1 MKPLSNF
8 FRRIWFSS
16 IRRQLMFGITLVHAL
31 LMILFIVDLVDRQRD
46 FLHTQAVSQTQG
58 LTKSLAANS
67 ALWVLAKDF
76 IGLEELIDTQMAY
89 PGLSFAMITDL
100 NGRIL
105 GHTNRDHVGQYL
117 QDEIS
122 KNIFKGS
129 TTNKILQQNSNLIDI
144 ASPVLSNGKHIA
156 WARVALSQEGTAKE
170 LKVLG
175 QNGIAYTS
183 IAIFVGIL
191 FAWLMAKGLTSTLHQ
206 MTVLTKKIR
215 SGERDLRLNSS
226 RKDELGMVAQGFDEM
241 ISTLESNEKE
251 VHERGDRISAVMDNV
266 IDGIVTIDTE
276 GVIES
281 FNKSAEKL
289 FGYNK
294 KEIVGRNISMLM
306 PANYA
311 DKHDEY
317 LARFSP
323 ERNNAI
329 GSGARELLAL
339 RKDGSTLPV
348 DIAISNA
355 TIGDKNI
362 FIGVIR
368 DISER
373 KAAREA
379 LLNANSA
386 LEKRVEERTQ
396 ELNDKNHAL
405 DEALAVA
412 NEATRS
418 KSEFLANMSHE
429 IRTPMNGV
437 LGMLDI
443 LQDSE
448 MPREQK
454 EFVETAFNSGETLL
468 ALLNDILDFSK
479 IEAGKLDLEYIP
491 FNIRRATEDVASL
504 LAERACSKGLELII
518 DLPSTLPTMVM
529 GDSTRV
535 RQIITN
541 LAGNAIKFTNE
552 GEIVIRVSIL
562 KDSGQDLLL
571 RFDIRDT
578 GIGINELAQ
587 SKIFDSFSQADG
599 TTTRKFGG
607 TGLGLSISRQLAE
620 LMGGEIGVI
629 SSPLEG
635 STFWFTMKTR
645 KANEDKNQPDAAAPI
660 DISNYHCLVVDDNQ
674 TNRRILEHQL
684 SEWKVTFKSVEDGKQ
699 GVEEVAKAIAEK
711 KPFDFILMDM
721 MMPIMD
727 GLQASTLIE
736 EQHGTNRPKIIMLTS
751 MGGGINEISKD
762 TNAFDAFIHK
772 PVRQFSLLNSISDA
786 LSLDTTKPS
795 YNNSHLTNEDAEK
808 TETANN
814 VVENNIQ
821 ATPLKILIAEDN
833 KINQRVASAMLNKL
847 GFSDIAIAENGE
859 SALQFVRDGDFDV
872 VLMDCQMPKMDGYQ
886 ATESIRKLNDKKAE
900 ITIIAMTANAMRGD
914 KEKCINAGM
923 DDYLSKPIKKEELGN
938 ILEKWLP
945 K

>member
-1 MKPLSNF
+1 MRNLSNF
-8 FRRIWFSS
+8 FHRIWFSS
-16 IRRQLMFGITLVHAL
+16 IRRQLILGVTLVHAL
-31 LMILFIVDLVDRQRD
+31 LMSIFIVDLVERQRE
-46 FLHTQAVSQTQG
+46 FLHTQAISQTQG
-58 LTKSLAANS
+58 LAKSLAANS

-105 GHTNRDHVGQYL
+105 GHTNRDHVGQFL
-117 QDEIS
+117 QDEVS
-122 KNIFKGS
+122 NTIFKGS
-129 TTNKILQQNSNLIDI
+129 TASKILQENNSLIDI

-156 WARVALSQEGTAKE
+156 WARVALSQEGIAKE

-175 QNGIAYTS
+175 RNGIAYTS
-183 IAIFVGIL
+183 VAIIVGII

-206 MTVLTKKIR
+206 MTVLTKKIK
-215 SGERDLRLNSS
+215 SGERDLRLNSN
-226 RKDELGMVAQGFDEM
+226 RKDELGLVAQGFDEM

-251 VHERGDRISAVMDNV
+251 VQERGDRICAVMDNV

-276 GVIES
+276 GFVES
-281 FNKSAEKL
+281 FNKSAEGI
-289 FGYNK
+289 FGYNE
-294 KEIVGRNISMLM
+294 KEIIGRNISMLM
-306 PANYA
+306 PGNYA
-311 DKHDEY
+311 DKHDDY
-317 LARFSP
+317 LTRFSTKP
-323 ERNNAI
+323 DNSTSSNV
-329 GSGARELLAL
+329 RELVAL

-348 DIAISNA
+348 DIAISNT

-379 LLNANSA
+379 LITANSA

-443 LQDSE
+443 LQDLE

-468 ALLNDILDFSK
+468 TLLNDILDFSK

-504 LAERACSKGLELII
+504 LAERAYSKGLELII
-518 DLPSTLPTMVM
+518 DLPSTLPTMIM
-529 GDSTRV
+529 GDSTRL

-541 LAGNAIKFTNE
+541 LAGNAIKFTSE
-552 GEIVIRVSIL
+552 GEVVIRVSIL

-571 RFDIRDT
+571 RFDIKDT
-578 GIGINELAQ
+578 GIGISEQAQ
-587 SKIFDSFSQADG
+587 RKIFDSFSQADG

-629 SSPLEG
+629 SSPQEG

-645 KANEDKNQPDAAAPI
+645 KANQDKDHTGAAAPI
-660 DISNYHCLVVDDNQ
+660 DISNFHCLIVDDNQ
-674 TNRRILEHQL
+674 TNRKILEHQL
-684 SEWKVTFKSVEDGKQ
+684 IEWKVTFKSVEDGKQ
-699 GVEEVAKAIAEK
+699 AVEEVAKAIDEQ

-727 GLQASTLIE
+727 GLQASTFIE
-736 EQHGTNRPKIIMLTS
+736 QQYGAHRPKIILLTS

-762 TNAFDAFIHK
+762 TIAFDAFIHK
-772 PVRQFSLLNSISDA
+772 PVRQLSLLNSISD
-786 LSLDTTKPS
+786 SL
-795 YNNSHLTNEDAEK
+795 NINSVTPLYKKDNVTNQPTNAEK
-808 TETANN
+808 TTNN
-814 VVENNIQ
+814 AIESNTQVSS
-821 ATPLKILIAEDN
+821 LKILIAEDN
-833 KINQRVASAMLNKL
+833 KVNQRVAEAMLKKL
-847 GFSDIAIAENGE
+847 GFSNITIAENGE
-859 SALQFVRDGDFDV
+859 LALKLVKDDDFDI

-886 ATESIRKLNDKKAE
+886 ATKSIRKLNDKKATT
-900 ITIIAMTANAMRGD
+900 TIIAMTANAMRGD
-914 KEKCINAGM
+914 KEKCITSGM
-923 DDYLSKPIKKEELGN
+923 DDYLSKPIKKEELKN
-938 ILEKWLP
+938 ILKKWLP
-945 K
+945 L